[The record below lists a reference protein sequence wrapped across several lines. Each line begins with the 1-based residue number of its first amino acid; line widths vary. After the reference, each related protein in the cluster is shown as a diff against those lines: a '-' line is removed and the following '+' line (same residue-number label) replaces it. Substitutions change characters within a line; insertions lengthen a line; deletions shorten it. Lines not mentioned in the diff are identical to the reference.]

1 MEDEY
6 RYAIAYDDDVV
17 RVSTSGNFDYLKGLQ
32 MWQEIVATCEQHE
45 CCDVLAVSGME
56 KPIPAPDVFNS
67 GEFFATVGITDKYRL
82 AVVNKND
89 DVRESHKIA
98 AKALQNRAPSAT
110 FKAGSFSSERD
121 ARRWL
126 SRQD

>member
-6 RYAIAYDDDVV
+6 RYSIAYDDDVV
-17 RVSTSGNFDYLKGLQ
+17 RVSTSGSFDYLEALQ
-32 MWQEIVATCEQHE
+32 MWEEIIATCEQHE
-45 CCDVLAVSGME
+45 CFDVLTVSGVA
-56 KPIPAPDVFNS
+56 KPLPSPDVFNS
-67 GEFFATVGITDKYRL
+67 REFFDTVGLTDKYRL

-89 DVRESHKIA
+89 EVRESHKIVVA
-98 AKALQNRAPSAT
+98 ALQNRTTAAT
-110 FKAGSFSSERD
+110 FKAGSFSNERD